1 MTSVLDFDNDP
12 GTNVSTVSWD
22 FSFTDNSLDANEPG
36 ITNESF
42 TVVLT
47 INEENVDTSL
57 PKLLGIKTHTVKYTV
72 TDPAGNSASC
82 SFFVVVSG

>member
-1 MTSVLDFDNDP
+1 M
-12 GTNVSTVSWD
+12 STVSWD
-22 FSFTDNSLDANEPG
+22 FSFTDNSLDVGEPG

-47 INEENVDTSL
+47 IDGENFDTNL
-57 PKLLGIKTHTVKYTV
+57 PKLLGIATYTVKYTV

-82 SFFVVVSG
+82 SFSVEVLG